1 MRIRSPEGGAVTV
14 QLSKR
19 RKEGETEVEM
29 QANIAEPLD
38 IPEVLK
44 TICGILAQRRSNR
57 TGAKA

>member
-1 MRIRSPEGGAVTV
+1 MTV